1 MPQDKFKA
9 VLKKS
14 GGSMEMLTTEDTPLN
29 PTTSKTALRL
39 C

>member
-14 GGSMEMLTTEDTPLN
+14 GGSMEMLTTEDD
-29 PTTSKTALRL
+29 TAEPHYK
-39 C
+39 